1 MTHAATIADDR
12 LEAALALPGAR
23 RSLRVAIGHLNV
35 SLPDSVSEQELL
47 GSLLDIRPFSTD
59 RVCVREFLNEAE
71 LETLSDLVA
80 SGAISYGQLA
90 DAASLHLPS
99 GHETRRWLDDRK
111 GL

>member
-1 MTHAATIADDR
+1 MVSRWSQHQNSSSKANSFGTHLFYI
-12 LEAALALPGAR
+12 
-23 RSLRVAIGHLNV
+23 
-35 SLPDSVSEQELL
+35 Q
-47 GSLLDIRPFSTD
+47 PFSID

-71 LETLSDLVA
+71 LETLSDLVT
-80 SGAISYGQLA
+80 SGAISYDQLA

>member
-1 MTHAATIADDR
+1 MTHAVTIADDR
-12 LEAALALPGAR
+12 LETAMALPGAR
-23 RSLRVAIGHLNV
+23 RSLRGAIGHLNG
-35 SLPDSVSEQELL
+35 SLPHNVSERELL
-47 GSLLDIRPFSTD
+47 CSLLDIQPFSID

-71 LETLSDLVA
+71 LETLSDLVT
-80 SGAISYGQLA
+80 SGAISYDQLA

>member
-1 MTHAATIADDR
+1 MTHAVTIADDR
-12 LEAALALPGAR
+12 LATAMALPGAR

-35 SLPDSVSEQELL
+35 SLPHNVSERELL
-47 GSLLDIRPFSTD
+47 CSLLDIQPFSID
-59 RVCVREFLNEAE
+59 RGCVREFLNEAE
-71 LETLSDLVA
+71 LETLSDLVT
-80 SGAISYGQLA
+80 SGAISYDQLA

>member
-1 MTHAATIADDR
+1 MTHAVTIADDR
-12 LEAALALPGAR
+12 LETAMALPGAR
-23 RSLRVAIGHLNV
+23 RSLRGAIGHLNA
-35 SLPDSVSEQELL
+35 SLPHNVSERELRC
-47 GSLLDIRPFSTD
+47 SLLDIQPFSID

-71 LETLSDLVA
+71 LETLSDLVT
-80 SGAISYGQLA
+80 SGAISYAQLA

>member
-47 GSLLDIRPFSTD
+47 KLERETFMRL
-59 RVCVREFLNEAE
+59 VREPRSIARVEHM
-71 LETLSDLVA
+71 LETGKPL
-80 SGAISYGQLA
+80 
-90 DAASLHLPS
+90 
-99 GHETRRWLDDRK
+99 RN
-111 GL
+111 

>member
-1 MTHAATIADDR
+1 MTHAVTIADDR
-12 LEAALALPGAR
+12 LETAMALPGAR

-35 SLPDSVSEQELL
+35 SLPHNVSERELL
-47 GSLLDIRPFSTD
+47 CSLLDIQPFSID

-71 LETLSDLVA
+71 LETLSDLVT
-80 SGAISYGQLA
+80 SGAISYDQLA

-111 GL
+111 DL